1 LGLVDKCVQP
11 DLYKRTKEDQAA
23 YIWCINHGVCIGM
36 LAAFEGFKN
45 QHWKI
50 RIVANGKEM
59 ISPGEYNKYEI
70 LPKLFEMYRHY
81 YNKRK

>member
-1 LGLVDKCVQP
+1 
-11 DLYKRTKEDQAA
+11 
-23 YIWCINHGVCIGM
+23 M

-59 ISPGEYNKYEI
+59 ISPGEYNKHEI